1 MLIKT
6 AKGSISMVAGCS
18 WVNSVSAPPP
28 LKRGPSGL
36 FSALQRLVM
45 PAAANNN
52 RQNQAPQ
59 PD

>member
-18 WVNSVSAPPP
+18 WVNYVSAPPP

-36 FSALQRLVM
+36 ISALQRLVK
-45 PAAANNN
+45 PAAA
-52 RQNQAPQ
+52 QHMQQAPETQ